1 MSLFNLARDYAA
13 GMVVTGIF
21 AAVVD
26 YCLFTMGAITRKI
39 SFRGCFIMGL
49 FWPLFIILLAH
60 LAWKHSK

>member
-1 MSLFNLARDYAA
+1 MSLLNLARDYAT

-26 YCLFTMGAITRKI
+26 YGLFAIGAITRKI

-49 FWPLFIILLAH
+49 LWPLFIILLVH
-60 LAWKHSK
+60 LVWKHRK